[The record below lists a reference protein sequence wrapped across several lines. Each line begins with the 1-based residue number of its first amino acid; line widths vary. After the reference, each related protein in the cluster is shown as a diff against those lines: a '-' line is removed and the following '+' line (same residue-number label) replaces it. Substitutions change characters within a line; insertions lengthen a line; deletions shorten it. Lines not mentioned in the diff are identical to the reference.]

1 VAVASRRVT
10 VAAGGTLLSSVPS
23 DNNAGQ
29 SVLAVNKGATAVERG
44 PLGGTPTTMFEVV
57 AGDGVTV
64 DLQAGEALYGYGANV
79 RVDVLETG
87 L

>member
-1 VAVASRRVT
+1 
-10 VAAGGTLLSSVPS
+10 
-23 DNNAGQ
+23 
-29 SVLAVNKGATAVERG
+29 
-44 PLGGTPTTMFEVV
+44 MFEVV